1 MPRSGDGSL
10 IAAHIDML
18 FDRHLLSF
26 ELQQDDFRAVVTPR
40 AEPVAAKLGVTPG
53 MPLASSAL
61 SPGSMSR
68 VGQYMASHLDCFRQK
83 KVDAAPSS

>member
-1 MPRSGDGSL
+1 
-10 IAAHIDML
+10 
-18 FDRHLLSF
+18 
-26 ELQQDDFRAVVTPR
+26 
-40 AEPVAAKLGVTPG
+40 

-68 VGQYMASHLDCFRQK
+68 IGQYMASHLSRFRQK